1 MNVPRPRGL
10 RVPALLAALVMSTI
24 VLGAPAPAGAEPSTV
39 CGTPGGKGNTA
50 TEGTKTI
57 TNIKRGAK
65 RFNYD
70 HGELW
75 EISGEYPET
84 LNFSRTLTYTN
95 TYTSTVTVSSD
106 LVSTALGFSVAEAQS
121 TQVGASF
128 PVPNDG
134 RRWLLQAGTE
144 DTPVTFD
151 VELRCSGSW
160 HRKLGTG
167 SAVRTGRVAT
177 RHVPA

>member
-1 MNVPRPRGL
+1 M
-10 RVPALLAALVMSTI
+10 
-24 VLGAPAPAGAEPSTV
+24 
-39 CGTPGGKGNTA
+39 
-50 TEGTKTI
+50 GTKEI
-57 TNIKRGAK
+57 TNVKRGPK

-84 LNFSRTLTYTN
+84 LSINRTVTYTN
-95 TYTSTVTVSSD
+95 TFTSTVTISSD
-106 LVSTALGFSVAEAQS
+106 LVSNTLGFSVAEAQS

-134 RRWLLQAGTE
+134 RRWVLEAGTE

-151 VELRCSGSW
+151 VELMCSRTW
-160 HRKLGTG
+160 RKKIGTG
-167 SAVRTGRVAT
+167 SAVRTGRVTT